1 MPKILQLVFF
11 LFILKNIIAGVINK
25 VITNR
30 LKANKPIMFKI
41 CIISVAQEKLYAQR
55 FHGKRLKF

>member
-1 MPKILQLVFF
+1 M
-11 LFILKNIIAGVINK
+11 NK

-30 LKANKPIMFKI
+30 LKANRPIIFKT

-55 FHGKRLKF
+55 FHGKPVKILDLI